1 MPLSTPVAFFIFNRP
16 AATDIVF
23 EAIAQAKPK
32 KLLVIADGPRF
43 SEEAEKCEKA
53 RAVIDKI
60 NWECQVLT
68 DFSEKNLGCKRR
80 ISSGLDWVFSEVEE
94 AIILEDDC
102 LPAPSFFN
110 YCEALLEHYRCD
122 ERIMHI
128 SGNNFQAGQSITN
141 YSYYFSK
148 YTFVW
153 GWASWR
159 RAWKHYDVDLKT
171 WSSSRKLDVVI
182 SMCETPHE
190 QKYWSDI
197 FDRVFNN
204 AVDTWDYQW
213 LYACWSQN
221 GLSILP
227 NSNLVSNI
235 GFGSDATHTNYESPL
250 AQLPVSNIWG
260 IKHPQCVFN
269 NRVADTYIFKH
280 YYEGESIR
288 KSKFFFL
295 NMKNQL
301 HTLKKKLQV
310 IFKLNFFKTQFPSN
324 VHIHPSSSLN
334 VAGLC
339 LKENCSITIDEQS
352 QVDGRLVFD
361 RENACISIGKRV
373 FMNGSLIAAENISIG
388 DDVLIAWGV
397 TIIDH
402 NSHSTS
408 FSNRSKDV
416 VDWQAGEK
424 NWTFVKIASV
434 KISNK
439 VWIGFNC
446 IILKGVTIGEGAV
459 IGAGSVVTK
468 DVPAWNIVAG
478 NPACIVREIPAG
490 ER

>member
-1 MPLSTPVAFFIFNRP
+1 MLNTSVAFLIFNRP
-16 AATDIVF
+16 NLTEIVF
-23 EAIAQAKPK
+23 EAIRQVKPRK
-32 KLLVIADGPRF
+32 FLVVADGPRF
-43 SEEAEKCEKA
+43 PEEVDECKKA
-53 RAVIDKI
+53 RSIIEKVD
-60 NWECQVLT
+60 WQCEVLT
-68 DFSEKNLGCKRR
+68 NFSEVNLGCKRR
-80 ISSGLDWVFSEVEE
+80 ISSGLAWVFSEVEE

-102 LPAPSFFN
+102 LPAPSFFS
-110 YCEALLEHYRCD
+110 YCEALLEYYRYD

-128 SGNNFQAGQSITN
+128 SGNNFQNGQTITN
-141 YSYYFSK
+141 YSYFFSK

-159 RAWKHYDVDLKT
+159 RAWKHYDVGLKT
-171 WSSSRKLDVVI
+171 WPSFRKLDLVS
-182 SMCETPHE
+182 SMCETHHE

-204 AVDTWDYQW
+204 AIDTWDYQW

-227 NSNLVSNI
+227 KSNLVSNI
-235 GFGSDATHTNYESPL
+235 GFGSNATHTNYESPL
-250 AQLPVSNIWG
+250 AQLPVCDIWE
-260 IKHPQCVFN
+260 IKHPEFVFDD
-269 NRVADTYIFKH
+269 RVADTYIFEN
-280 YYEGESIR
+280 YYGGKSIK
-288 KSKFFFL
+288 KSNSLFSNIK
-295 NMKNQL
+295 KRL
-301 HTLKKKLQV
+301 HTLKSKLKI
-310 IFKLNFFKTQFPSN
+310 IFRFSSSETQILSN
-324 VHIHPSSSLN
+324 VHVHPSSSLN
-334 VAGLC
+334 VVELRLKKKC
-339 LKENCSITIDEQS
+339 LVTIDEQS
-352 QVDGRLVFD
+352 QVNGRLVFD

-373 FMNGSLIAAENISIG
+373 FMNGLLIAAENISIG

-408 FSNRSKDV
+408 FSNRSKDA
-416 VDWQAGEK
+416 VDWQVGEK
-424 NWTFVKIASV
+424 NWNSVKIASV

-468 DVPAWNIVAG
+468 DVPDWHIVAG
-478 NPACIVREIPAG
+478 NPARIIREIPAN